1 MDNLHR
7 DSFSSDNLVNLKVLV
22 LGAAGVGE
30 SSLML
35 RFTDDR
41 SDDDEDDNEDE
52 DNKDDDDDDDDDN
65 DTEDKKCQVYA
76 RSPAHSWPGLQGQG
90 TDDIYLCVTM

>member
-22 LGAAGVGE
+22 LGAAGVSK

-41 SDDDEDDNEDE
+41 SDDDED
-52 DNKDDDDDDDDDN
+52 
-65 DTEDKKCQVYA
+65 
-76 RSPAHSWPGLQGQG
+76 
-90 TDDIYLCVTM
+90 

>member
-22 LGAAGVGE
+22 LGAAGVGK

-41 SDDDEDDNEDE
+41 SDDDEDDNED
-52 DNKDDDDDDDDDN
+52 DNKDDDDDDN
-65 DTEDKKCQVYA
+65 DTEDKKM
-76 RSPAHSWPGLQGQG
+76 PGLCQISCPQLAWTSGSR
-90 TDDIYLCVTM
+90 YR

>member
-22 LGAAGVGE
+22 LGAAGVGK

-41 SDDDEDDNEDE
+41 SDDDEDGF
-52 DNKDDDDDDDDDN
+52 
-65 DTEDKKCQVYA
+65 
-76 RSPAHSWPGLQGQG
+76 RSGKH
-90 TDDIYLCVTM
+90 YV